1 MPDNEIAAG
10 MVAKARSGEMIIV
23 SGAGTGLSAKCAE
36 AGGVDAIVI
45 YNSGRFR
52 MAGRGSLAGLMPY
65 ADANQVVLEMAR
77 EIVTVVESVPVVGGV
92 CGTDPFRDMDSMLG
106 ELQASGISGV
116 QNFPTVGLIDG
127 EFRRALEDTGMS
139 YSAEVDMIR
148 RASARGLFTIP
159 YVFNTREARAMVEA
173 GADVIVAHLGLT
185 TGGMV
190 GADDRRTVESV
201 SPTLQAIC
209 DAVDEA
215 GPFRPILCHGG
226 PISGPDDLA
235 ATIRLVPRLN
245 GFVGAS
251 SIERLPT
258 ETAIVRRVKQFRMI
272 ARSG

>member
-1 MPDNEIAAG
+1 MPANRIAAR
-10 MVAKARSGEMIIV
+10 MTAKAKRGEMIVV

-92 CGTDPFRDMDSMLG
+92 CGTDPFRDMDTMLR
-106 ELQASGISGV
+106 ELQAYGISGV

-148 RASARGLFTIP
+148 RASAQGLFTIP
-159 YVFNTREARAMVEA
+159 YVFNTGEARAMVEA
-173 GADVIVAHLGLT
+173 GGDVIVAHLGLT

-190 GADDRRTVESV
+190 GADDRRTIESV
-201 SPTLQAIC
+201 APTLQAIC
-209 DAVDEA
+209 DSVDEA
-215 GPFRPILCHGG
+215 GSFRPVLCHGG
-226 PISGPDDLA
+226 PISSPDDLA
-235 ATIRLVPRLN
+235 AAIRLVPRLN

-258 ETAIVRRVKQFRMI
+258 ETAIVDRVKQFRTI
-272 ARSG
+272 ARSE

>member
-1 MPDNEIAAG
+1 MPANEIAARLT
-10 MVAKARSGEMIIV
+10 ARAEGGELIIV

-92 CGTDPFRDMDSMLG
+92 CGTDPFRNMDLLLG
-106 ELQASGISGV
+106 ELQANGISGV

-127 EFRRALEDTGMS
+127 EFRRALEATGMS
-139 YSAEVDMIR
+139 YSAEVDMVR

-159 YVFNTREARAMVEA
+159 YVFNPEEARAMVEV

-190 GADDRRTVESV
+190 GADDRRTVRSV
-201 SPTLQAIC
+201 APTLQAIC
-209 DAVDEA
+209 DSVDEA
-215 GPFRPILCHGG
+215 GPFRPVLCHGG
-226 PISGPDDLA
+226 PISGPDDLTA
-235 ATIRLVPRLN
+235 AISLVPRLN

-251 SIERLPT
+251 SIERLAT
-258 ETAIVRRVKQFRMI
+258 ETAIVNRVRQFRRI
-272 ARSG
+272 VRNG